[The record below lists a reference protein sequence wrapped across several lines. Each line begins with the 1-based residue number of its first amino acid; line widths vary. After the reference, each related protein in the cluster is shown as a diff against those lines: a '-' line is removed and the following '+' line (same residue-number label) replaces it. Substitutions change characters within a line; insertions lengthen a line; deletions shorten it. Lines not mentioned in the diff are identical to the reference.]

1 MQALRA
7 AEYARAEA
15 AGQSKTAL
23 KGLAKQLGCSG
34 DPSIFRRLSY
44 LDRND
49 VFALPIYHT
58 AIVVSALL
66 KRPAGI
72 DRQDGWDRK
81 ISGRVLQTQTSFSSR
96 KSSLKSAQKG

>member
-1 MQALRA
+1 MAIGAWCITRFGT
-7 AEYARAEA
+7 YPVWDFWHKPGGHPVWDVPNRV
-15 AGQSKTAL
+15 AL
-23 KGLAKQLGCSG
+23 KMRVSLLLL
-34 DPSIFRRLSY
+34 LSNCY
-44 LDRND
+44 
-49 VFALPIYHT
+49 FPPIKNIY
-58 AIVVSALL
+58 SALL